1 MKVIIFGNLGYIG
14 PNVVKQLRNSFPEA
28 ELIGFD
34 IGYFAHCLTN
44 SYYFPEVYLDGQIFG
59 DIRNVDP
66 KILEGADA
74 IVDLAAISNDPMGKQ
89 YEDITMEVNYK
100 AAVELAKKAKQAG
113 VRNFVY
119 ASSCS
124 VYGLASE
131 FAKKEEDELNPLTA
145 YARSKI
151 ATEKELLG
159 LADDNFTITC
169 HRFATACGFSNRL
182 RLDLVLNDFVA
193 SAIVSNEIVILSDG
207 TPWRPMINTKDMA
220 RAIEWSLTR
229 RPDNGGNYL
238 AVNTGSNEW
247 NNQIKPLADVV
258 ASIIPGTT
266 VSVNTDAAPDKRSYR
281 VNFDLFKSLAPNHQ
295 PIHDLKST
303 VEEVYNNLNEMDFND
318 PDFRNS
324 KLIRLKTLTDLQT
337 RKLLNN
343 NLEWIK

>member
-14 PNVVKQLRNSFPEA
+14 PNVVKQIRNSIPEA

-44 SYYFPEVYLDGQIFG
+44 PYYFPEVHLDQQIYG

-66 KILEGADA
+66 KILEGTDA

-100 AAVELAKKAKQAG
+100 AAVELAKKAKQGG
-113 VRNFVY
+113 VKNFVY

-124 VYGLASE
+124 VYGIASE

-151 ATEKELLG
+151 ATEKELAE
-159 LADDNFTITC
+159 LADSNFTITC

-193 SAIVSNEIVILSDG
+193 SAIVSKEIVILSDG

-220 RAIEWSLTR
+220 RAIEWSATR
-229 RPDNGGNYL
+229 KAENGGEFL
-238 AVNTGSNEW
+238 AVNSGSNEW

-258 ASIIPGTT
+258 AKIIPGTK

-295 PIHDLKST
+295 PVHDLKST
-303 VEEVYNNLNEMDFND
+303 VEEVHSNLLEMNFDD
-318 PDFRNS
+318 PNFRDS
-324 KLIRLKTLTDLQT
+324 KLIRLKTLTDLQN

-343 NLEWIK
+343 NLEWVK

>member
-14 PNVVKQLRNSFPEA
+14 PNVVKQLKNTYPKA
-28 ELIGFD
+28 KLIGYD

-44 SYYFPEVYLDGQIFG
+44 PYYFPEVYLDQQIYG
-59 DIRNVDP
+59 DIRKIDP
-66 KILEGADA
+66 RILEGVDTV
-74 IVDLAAISNDPMGKQ
+74 VDLAAISNDPMGKQ
-89 YEDITMEVNYK
+89 YEEITMDVNYK
-100 AAVELAKKAKQAG
+100 AAVELAIKAKQVG
-113 VRNFVY
+113 VKNFVY

-124 VYGLASE
+124 VYGAASE

-151 ATEKELLG
+151 ATEKELVE
-159 LADDNFTITC
+159 LADNNFTITC

-193 SAIVSNEIVILSDG
+193 SAIVSKEIVILSDG

-220 RAIEWSLTR
+220 RAIEWSATR
-229 RPDNGGNYL
+229 SAENGGEFL
-238 AVNTGSNEW
+238 AVNSGSNEW

-258 ASIIPGTT
+258 ASIIPGTK

-303 VEEVYNNLNEMDFND
+303 VEEVHSNLLEMNFND

-324 KLIRLKTLTDLQT
+324 KLIRLKTLTDLQN